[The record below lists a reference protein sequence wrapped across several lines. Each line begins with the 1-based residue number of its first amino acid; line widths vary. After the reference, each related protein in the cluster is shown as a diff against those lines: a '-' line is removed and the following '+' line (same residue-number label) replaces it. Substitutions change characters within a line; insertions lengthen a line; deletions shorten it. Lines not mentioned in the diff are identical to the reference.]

1 MILTALILVMWAVKK
16 KKGDDDFDFNF
27 GGDKKS
33 GDKIV
38 QSKEPAA
45 ASGDLLDLL
54 GGLDMNAGSI

>member
-1 MILTALILVMWAVKK
+1 VGGEE

-38 QSKEPAA
+38 PS
-45 ASGDLLDLL
+45 
-54 GGLDMNAGSI
+54 

>member
-1 MILTALILVMWAVKK
+1 MGGEE

-38 QSKEPAA
+38 PSKEPAA

-54 GGLDMNAGSI
+54 GGLDMNAGSIK